1 MLAFEGPIVAK
12 GRVMTLF
19 DGVRTKHWIMV
30 KICLF
35 CRVLEVALSNVW
47 GGLAAEVQVP
57 VSKGKTSLCQA
68 FAPFAVSFEVRS
80 AFVFCFKHES
90 CRFFVD
96 VIVFLLEVLCPLPLA
111 RR

>member
-35 CRVLEVALSNVW
+35 YRVLEVALSNVW

-57 VSKGKTSLCQA
+57 VAKGKTSLCQA
-68 FAPFAVSFEVRS
+68 FAPFTMSFEVWS
-80 AFVFCFKHES
+80 AFGFCFKHKS
-90 CRFFVD
+90 CRFV
-96 VIVFLLEVLCPLPLA
+96 VNVVVFLLEVLCPLPLT